1 MTRSLFSWVPLV
13 LTALLMYLA
22 KRTNIGV
29 TNYNVFLLL
38 LLGWALILI
47 VFFRI
52 IFRRRPGDDKI
63 RN

>member
-1 MTRSLFSWVPLV
+1 MTGKLFTWVPLV

-47 VFFRI
+47 VFFRTI
-52 IFRRRPGDDKI
+52 SRRRRGDDKI
-63 RN
+63 HD